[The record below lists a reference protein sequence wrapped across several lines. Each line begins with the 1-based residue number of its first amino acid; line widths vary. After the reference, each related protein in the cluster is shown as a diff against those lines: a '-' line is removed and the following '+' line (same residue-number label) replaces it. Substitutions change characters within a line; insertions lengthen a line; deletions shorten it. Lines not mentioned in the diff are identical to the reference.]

1 MGILHQLQ
9 HLECIVEVNVIFVNI
24 SLEQF
29 FLLGIELKEL
39 LHVSY
44 LFPFL
49 ANLVYIVKLAHH
61 QFGRGRYYTCA
72 TLVGGVALD
81 VCQGRCSAIGRILT
95 LVAQACPV

>member
-9 HLECIVEVNVIFVNI
+9 HLESIVEVNVVFVNI

-44 LFPFL
+44 LLQLL
-49 ANLVYIVKLAHH
+49 AYFIDII
-61 QFGRGRYYTCA
+61 
-72 TLVGGVALD
+72 AL
-81 VCQGRCSAIGRILT
+81 SHF
-95 LVAQACPV
+95 